1 MSDYSVKRIEDMEA
15 VVFGSFVRARAELG
29 VESWG
34 MQVLE
39 IPAGA
44 TQYPEHDH
52 AETGQEEV
60 FVVLKG
66 AGEIEI
72 DGERHPLDTETMVRV
87 GPNPRRKLWP
97 GDDVLDEALCRGL
110 HRGELEFLLGAEVG
124 EQPALA
130 HAKLAGQAADG
141 QALEPVARSQ
151 VDRAIEDRRA
161 CGCRLGRHRSGRTG

>member
-1 MSDYSVKRIEDMEA
+1 MSDFNVKRIEDMEA

-39 IPAGA
+39 IPGGA

-60 FVVLKG
+60 FVVLRG

-72 DGERHPLDTETMVRV
+72 DGERHPLQPGTMVMV
-87 GPNPRRKLWP
+87 GPGVNRRFFTGDETLRLLAIGGTP
-97 GDDVLDEALCRGL
+97 GKAYEVADSTK
-110 HRGELEFLLGAEVG
+110 LGA
-124 EQPALA
+124 PDPLA
-130 HAKLAGQAADG
+130 
-141 QALEPVARSQ
+141 
-151 VDRAIEDRRA
+151 
-161 CGCRLGRHRSGRTG
+161 